1 MTNLVLQC
9 GARHVPR
16 AQIET
21 SPTPAASTTWQPIAH
36 RRLLELVE
44 STLTSS
50 GLTIVN
56 EAHALWQ
63 EGARYFALLEVA
75 NGEAQADYAMVVGL
89 RNSHDKSF
97 PAAIAL
103 GNQVLCCDNLAF
115 GGEVSLARRHTRF
128 IERDLPRVISTAVGR
143 LTDLRS
149 QQDER
154 ISAYKNTALDD
165 RSVHDLIVRAIDASV
180 LPVTQLPHV
189 LAEWRKPSFAEFE
202 EAGHTAWR
210 LFNSFSETWKG
221 RDLARLP
228 RRSQALLGLLDLAC
242 GLAV

>member
-1 MTNLVLQC
+1 MTNLVLHC

-16 AQIET
+16 ADIQ
-21 SPTPAASTTWQPIAH
+21 SSLTPPASATWQPIAH

-63 EGARYFALLEVA
+63 EGERYFALLEVA
-75 NGEAQADYAMVVGL
+75 NGEVQSDYAMVVGL

-115 GGEVSLARRHTRF
+115 SGEVSLTRRHTRF
-128 IERDLPRVISTAVGR
+128 IERDLPRVVSTAVGR
-143 LTDLRS
+143 LTDLRC

-154 ISAYKNTALDD
+154 IRAYKNTALND
-165 RSVHDLIVRAIDASV
+165 RTVHDLIVRAIDASV

-189 LAEWRKPSFAEFE
+189 LAEWRKPSFTEFE

-210 LFNSFSETWKG
+210 LFNSFSEAWKG

-228 RRSQALLGLLDLAC
+228 RRSQALHGLLDLAC